1 MKKILLLPLFLVSL
15 NSFASTDLNFKD
27 QNLLSKVE
35 NKSQNKSGNQEETFT
50 NGFQLGYLSGMV
62 AGVTSVIANK
72 SYGICLDP
80 NTTDE
85 TVLKTV
91 VSYIKNNPDKTEMK
105 APVLIGMA
113 LKDKWPCSNT

>member
-35 NKSQNKSGNQEETFT
+35 NKSENQEETFT

-85 TVLKTV
+85 TILKTV
-91 VSYIKNNPDKTEMK
+91 VGYIKNNPDKTEME